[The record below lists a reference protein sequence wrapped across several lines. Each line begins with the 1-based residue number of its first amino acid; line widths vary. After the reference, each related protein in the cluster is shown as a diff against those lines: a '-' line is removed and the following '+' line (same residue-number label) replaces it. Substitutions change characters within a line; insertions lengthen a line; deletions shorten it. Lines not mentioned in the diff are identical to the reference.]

1 MGRNPLVGNHDF
13 HQYLLCRISIQLHE
27 LFIWLI
33 GFLFWVLPG
42 QPEPNQYGNPPFMTV
57 NRTVYE
63 PIQTPISNKKQEG
76 RKTVR
81 KRRKK
86 R

>member
-1 MGRNPLVGNHDF
+1 ML
-13 HQYLLCRISIQLHE
+13 E

-42 QPEPNQYGNPPFMTV
+42 QPEPNQYGNPPFMNV

>member
-1 MGRNPLVGNHDF
+1 ML
-13 HQYLLCRISIQLHE
+13 E

-42 QPEPNQYGNPPFMTV
+42 QPEPNQYGNPPFMPV
-57 NRTVYE
+57 NRPTYE
-63 PIQTPISNKKQEG
+63 SMQQPKTETEREI

>member
-1 MGRNPLVGNHDF
+1 ML
-13 HQYLLCRISIQLHE
+13 E

-42 QPEPNQYGNPPFMTV
+42 QPEPNQYGNPPFMNV

-63 PIQTPISNKKQEG
+63 PIQPPISNKKQEG

>member
-1 MGRNPLVGNHDF
+1 
-13 HQYLLCRISIQLHE
+13 LLE
-27 LFIWLI
+27 LFVWLI

-42 QPEPNQYGNPPFMTV
+42 QPEPNQYGNPPFMPV
-57 NRTVYE
+57 NRPTYE
-63 PIQTPISNKKQEG
+63 SMQQPKSETEREI